1 MFVIAIYFFF
11 VELLLNLSFLVAIQI
26 LSHFEIMPL
35 RLTDALMV
43 IAAKIALW
51 NADVVKQL

>member
-1 MFVIAIYFFF
+1 MVVIAMHFFF
-11 VELLLNLSFLVAIQI
+11 VELPLNLSVLVAIQI

-43 IAAKIALW
+43 IATKIALW

>member
-1 MFVIAIYFFF
+1 MVVIAMHLFF
-11 VELLLNLSFLVAIQI
+11 VELLLNLSVLVAIQI
-26 LSHFEIMPL
+26 LFHFEIMPL

>member
-1 MFVIAIYFFF
+1 MVVIAMHLFF
-11 VELLLNLSFLVAIQI
+11 VELLLNLSVLVAIQI